1 MADTKN
7 DKNSNSPAST
17 SAPALRFPGYTEPW
31 CVSKL
36 NSYLKE
42 NKERNKRSEFA
53 KEEVL
58 SVSGQDGIINQIKHL
73 GRSFAGK
80 SVADYH
86 VVRHG
91 NIVYTKSPLKEYP
104 YGIVKYN
111 RGVDGIVS
119 TLYAVYET
127 NNMSDGAFIE
137 YYFASSNR
145 INRYFKPIVRIG
157 AKHDMKIGNEE
168 VLQNTVCFPDIT
180 EQKKIAAF
188 LSLLDER
195 IATQR
200 RLIEDLEKLK
210 SSIVDR
216 TFSDVDGEVVKYR
229 DILEVSNLRN
239 DGKSNYIIL
248 SASQEFGMIER
259 ESLDIDIKAETKS
272 VKTYKRVLPGDYV
285 LHLRSFQG
293 GLAFAEVEGIC
304 SPAYTILRPNKR
316 LEYGY
321 LKEYFNSSKFIKSLV
336 LVTYGIR
343 DGRSI
348 NVEEFLDMNI
358 SIHHKDKQT
367 EIVKSLSNL
376 SDKLNVEASILNRY
390 EQQRNYLLGKLFI

>member
-1 MADTKN
+1 M
-7 DKNSNSPAST
+7 
-17 SAPALRFPGYTEPW
+17 
-31 CVSKL
+31 SKL
-36 NSYLKE
+36 KSYLKE
-42 NKERNKRSEFA
+42 NKERNKHSEFA

-127 NNMSDGAFIE
+127 NNKSDGAFVE
-137 YYFASSNR
+137 YYFTSANR

-168 VLQNTVCFPDIT
+168 VLQNIVCFPDIM
-180 EQKKIAAF
+180 EQKKIATF

-200 RLIEDLEKLK
+200 RLIEDLQKLK
-210 SSIVDR
+210 SAIYDKV
-216 TFSDVDGEVVKYR
+216 FQAIK
-229 DILEVSNLRN
+229 
-239 DGKSNYIIL
+239 GKSEPLEDVADIIKGRQL
-248 SASQEFGMIER
+248 NGEFLTEFG
-259 ESLDIDIKAETKS
+259 S
-272 VKTYKRVLPGDYV
+272 YYV
-285 LHLRSFQG
+285 IIAVR
-293 GLAFAEVEGIC
+293 
-304 SPAYTILRPNKR
+304 
-316 LEYGY
+316 
-321 LKEYFNSSKFIKSLV
+321 
-336 LVTYGIR
+336 
-343 DGRSI
+343 
-348 NVEEFLDMNI
+348 
-358 SIHHKDKQT
+358 
-367 EIVKSLSNL
+367 
-376 SDKLNVEASILNRY
+376 
-390 EQQRNYLLGKLFI
+390 

>member
-1 MADTKN
+1 MADTENK
-7 DKNSNSPAST
+7 KNSNSPAER
-17 SAPALRFPGYTEPW
+17 AQGNVPALRFPSFTEPW

-36 NSYLKE
+36 KSYLKE
-42 NKERNKRSEFA
+42 NKERNKHSEFA

-127 NNMSDGAFIE
+127 NNKSDGTFVE
-137 YYFASSNR
+137 YYFASVNR

-168 VLQNTVCFPDIT
+168 VLQNTVCFPDIM
-180 EQKKIAAF
+180 EQKKIATF

-200 RLIEDLEKLK
+200 RLIDKLETLIKGIAEFLTTNTPNTKIADCLVCHSSTRQENQAESFGKYCVYGASGICGYTDLPDVAVD
-210 SSIVDR
+210 SIL
-216 TFSDVDGEVVKYR
+216 VVK
-229 DILEVSNLRN
+229 
-239 DGKSNYIIL
+239 DGSGVGTVTYASGEYSVIGTSNYLTTKNGYLLRYLYYCLMCFNFTPYKTGMAIPHIYFKDYGKAKIYCPAIEEQRKIAAAL
-248 SASQEFGMIER
+248 SNIESKIEIER
-259 ESLDIDIKAETKS
+259 
-272 VKTYKRVLPGDYV
+272 
-285 LHLRSFQG
+285 
-293 GLAFAEVEGIC
+293 
-304 SPAYTILRPNKR
+304 TILQQYTMQKQH
-316 LEYGY
+316 L
-321 LKEYFNSSKFIKSLV
+321 LQQMFI
-336 LVTYGIR
+336 
-343 DGRSI
+343 
-348 NVEEFLDMNI
+348 
-358 SIHHKDKQT
+358 
-367 EIVKSLSNL
+367 
-376 SDKLNVEASILNRY
+376 
-390 EQQRNYLLGKLFI
+390 